1 MANKTTTVRVDVETY
16 KSLKKLSEQL
26 NQPMQKIIQ
35 EAIAEYKRKF
45 YFQQL
50 PKLLPLLKKTA
61 ECGRMKLK
69 KDNCGKLHCRMGLN
83 NECKKR
89 RNMDGLGEKVA

>member
-35 EAIAEYKRKF
+35 EALAEYKRKI
-45 YFQQL
+45 
-50 PKLLPLLKKTA
+50 LLSATA
-61 ECGRMKLK
+61 EAFAVLKENSKLWQEEVEERQLWE
-69 KDNCGKLHCRMGLN
+69 NTLQ
-83 NECKKR
+83 
-89 RNMDGLGEKVA
+89 DGIE

>member
-35 EAIAEYKRKF
+35 EAIAEYKKKILLSATAKAFATLKENSRMW
-45 YFQQL
+45 QDEVEERQL
-50 PKLLPLLKKTA
+50 WETTLQ
-61 ECGRMKLK
+61 
-69 KDNCGKLHCRMGLN
+69 
-83 NECKKR
+83 
-89 RNMDGLGEKVA
+89 DGIE